1 MTSETIIKA
10 FRKWYRVVHDE
21 VIKEDEIAFCSSGS
35 EEAFRDLFVD
45 GVYRN
50 DGKILLRNLYNNGK
64 FMNNGTVE
72 AGAYD
77 G

>member
-10 FRKWYRVVHDE
+10 FRKWYWLAHDE
-21 VIKEDEIAFCSSGS
+21 VIKEDEIAFTSSGS

-50 DGKILLRNLYNNGK
+50 DGRILVRNIYNNGE
-64 FMNNGTVE
+64 FINNGTVE
-72 AGAYD
+72 AGAYN

>member
-21 VIKEDEIAFCSSGS
+21 VIKEDEIAFTSSGS

-50 DGKILLRNLYNNGK
+50 DGKILMRNLYNNGK
-64 FMNNGTVE
+64 FINNGTVE
-72 AGAYD
+72 AGAYN

>member
-1 MTSETIIKA
+1 MNSESIIKA
-10 FRKWYRVVHDE
+10 FRKWYCLARDE
-21 VIKEDEIAFCSSGS
+21 VIKEDEIAFTSSGS

-50 DGKILLRNLYNNGK
+50 DGKILVRNLYNKGK
-64 FMNNGTVE
+64 FINNSVVE
-72 AGAYD
+72 AGAYY

>member
-10 FRKWYRVVHDE
+10 FRRWYRLARDE
-21 VIKEDEIAFCSSGS
+21 VIREDEIAFTSSGS

-50 DGKILLRNLYNNGK
+50 DGKVLVRNLYNNGK
-64 FMNNGTVE
+64 FINNSVVE

>member
-1 MTSETIIKA
+1 MNSESKIKA
-10 FRKWYRVVHDE
+10 FRKWYRLARDE
-21 VIKEDEIAFCSSGS
+21 GIKEDEIAFTSSGS

-50 DGKILLRNLYNNGK
+50 DGKILVRNLYNNGK
-64 FMNNGTVE
+64 FINNGTVE

>member
-21 VIKEDEIAFCSSGS
+21 VIKEDEIAFTSSGS

-45 GVYRN
+45 GKYRL
-50 DGKILLRNLYNNGK
+50 DGIAYVNGEIGGVGLIK
-64 FMNNGTVE
+64 GTGE
-72 AGAYD
+72 IRSFN
-77 G
+77 